1 MRTFRYHYFVAAFL
15 AGAFACFVWAASSWS
30 VGMAQAESPQGT
42 TIPKITALKL
52 QPDSLVL
59 AHKRDVRRV
68 LVSGRTEEG
77 YWIDLS
83 RAASFTP
90 ISSTVQIDSE
100 GYLHPIE
107 VGTTKVT
114 VSVNGKSVD
123 LPVTVRSV
131 DEPPI
136 SFVRDVMPT
145 ISKIGCNAGTCAT
158 VPPKAKMGSSFRCVA
173 MTLILII
180 SR

>member
-1 MRTFRYHYFVAAFL
+1 MRKFRYHYFVATFL
-15 AGAFACFVWAASSWS
+15 AGVFACFAWAASSWS
-30 VGMAQAESPQGT
+30 VEMAQAESPQST

-83 RAASFTP
+83 RAANFTP
-90 ISSTVQIDSE
+90 TSSTVQVDSE

-107 VGTTKVT
+107 AW
-114 VSVNGKSVD
+114 NNKSYC
-123 LPVTVRSV
+123 LSQRKKRRLARYRPQR
-131 DEPPI
+131 
-136 SFVRDVMPT
+136 
-145 ISKIGCNAGTCAT
+145 
-158 VPPKAKMGSSFRCVA
+158 
-173 MTLILII
+173 
-180 SR
+180 

>member
-1 MRTFRYHYFVAAFL
+1 MGKSSYHHFVAALL
-15 AGAFACFVWAASSWS
+15 AGAFAYFAWAASSWS
-30 VGMAQAESPQGT
+30 WEIAQAESPQDIT
-42 TIPKITALKL
+42 VPKITALKL

-59 AHKRDVRRV
+59 AHKRDIRRV

-77 YWIDLS
+77 YWIDVS

-90 ISSTVQIDSE
+90 TSSTVQIDSE

-145 ISKIGCNAGTCAT
+145 ISKMAVTRASAT
-158 VPPKAKMGSSFRCVA
+158 VPPKAKMGSNFRCVA
-173 MTLILII
+173 MTWILII
-180 SR
+180 RH